1 MDADQKLEQQWYG
14 GFKASMPFWGSTAE
28 YSWTKEQWVPVVSTV
43 HGTEAAT
50 RAVKVGVL
58 DNLKT
63 YSDRQAAGIDYNRA
77 RQELVKSKQDI
88 TLEAREGCFS
98 YEKALR
104 QLDTAEN
111 KVKYQEKDLERKVRV
126 SPDGVIT
133 MPLAGSVK
141 VAGLGVVEAEQALT
155 ERLKR
160 FLIAPQ
166 VSIFIA
172 EYGNKQVYVLG
183 EVAKPGSYPLPTEA
197 GLTVI
202 EAITLAGGF
211 SQYAA
216 PDKTRIIRKKPGG
229 SSNIPIDISAVTKR
243 GDKSKDLQ
251 LEPNDVVYVPESVF

>member
-1 MDADQKLEQQWYG
+1 MGLSMQVGDPRPPSAPVPGETVPAAAKEEAVLATVLETVERDRSAYRIGPADLLE
-14 GFKASMPFWGSTAE
+14 
-28 YSWTKEQWVPVVSTV
+28 VSV
-43 HGTEAAT
+43 
-50 RAVKVGVL
+50 
-58 DNLKT
+58 
-63 YSDRQAAGIDYNRA
+63 
-77 RQELVKSKQDI
+77 
-88 TLEAREGCFS
+88 
-98 YEKALR
+98 
-104 QLDTAEN
+104 
-111 KVKYQEKDLERKVRV
+111 YQEKDLERKVRV
-126 SPDGVIT
+126 SPDGIIT

-141 VAGLGVVEAEQALT
+141 VAGLGVVEAEQAVT

-216 PDKTRIIRKKPGG
+216 PDRTRIIRKKPGG
-229 SSNIPIDISAVTKR
+229 SSNIPIDISGVTKR
-243 GDKSKDLQ
+243 GDKSKDLA

>member
-1 MDADQKLEQQWYG
+1 MRRLTPLAALLLSGCMGLSLQVGDAGSDASPG
-14 GFKASMPFWGSTAE
+14 PGDASAAPTPAPKAGSPA
-28 YSWTKEQWVPVVSTV
+28 KED
-43 HGTEAAT
+43 AAL
-50 RAVKVGVL
+50 ASV
-58 DNLKT
+58 
-63 YSDRQAAGIDYNRA
+63 
-77 RQELVKSKQDI
+77 
-88 TLEAREGCFS
+88 LEAVEKDRSS
-98 YEKALR
+98 YRIGPADLLE
-104 QLDTAEN
+104 
-111 KVKYQEKDLERKVRV
+111 VSVYQEKDLERKVRV

-155 ERLKR
+155 DRLKR
-160 FLIAPQ
+160 FLISPQ

>member
-1 MDADQKLEQQWYG
+1 MGLSLQVGDAAPG
-14 GFKASMPFWGSTAE
+14 GGPAPAGA
-28 YSWTKEQWVPVVSTV
+28 P
-43 HGTEAAT
+43 A
-50 RAVKVGVL
+50 
-58 DNLKT
+58 
-63 YSDRQAAGIDYNRA
+63 AAGPAPKGAAPAKEDA
-77 RQELVKSKQDI
+77 VLATV
-88 TLEAREGCFS
+88 LEAVEKDRSS
-98 YEKALR
+98 YRIGPADLLE
-104 QLDTAEN
+104 
-111 KVKYQEKDLERKVRV
+111 VSVYQEKDLERKVRV

-183 EVAKPGSYPLPTEA
+183 EVAKPGSYALPTEA

>member
-1 MDADQKLEQQWYG
+1 MRRLAPLAALLLSGCMGLSLQVGDARPG
-14 GFKASMPFWGSTAE
+14 GGSAPGAAAAADPAPKADAPA
-28 YSWTKEQWVPVVSTV
+28 KEDPALASV
-43 HGTEAAT
+43 
-50 RAVKVGVL
+50 
-58 DNLKT
+58 
-63 YSDRQAAGIDYNRA
+63 
-77 RQELVKSKQDI
+77 
-88 TLEAREGCFS
+88 LEAVEKDRSS
-98 YEKALR
+98 YKIGPADLLE
-104 QLDTAEN
+104 
-111 KVKYQEKDLERKVRV
+111 VSVYQEKDLERKVRV

-160 FLIAPQ
+160 YLIAPQ

-216 PDKTRIIRKKPGG
+216 PDKTRIIRKRPGG
-229 SSNIPIDISAVTKR
+229 SANIPIDISAVTKR